1 MASFTRPRP
10 FLAAVAGLIGCVA
23 APFGV
28 CAEGLPRN
36 AEDMISY
43 QPTVHLSGDQIAI
56 LVARWFAQIKPEE
69 VDGSIAAIEFL
80 RAAPDVFSKTA
91 VEKLRHSDL
100 LQKVFEAADS
110 QQKSRLRNSQIVNR
124 FKLRDLLWR
133 DHFEMLQAALAE
145 NTAAATTTVL
155 SLIAG
160 VNFMQELPPPLAEAY
175 VNALLNDGLDD
186 QVRTEIAGLLRD
198 HWSALKAQG
207 DMLKTWLRANVTGS
221 PAVEVRRQVA
231 LSVLARLEV
240 PLSAD
245 EIDAVATQNP
255 ADFLAVVR
263 HEPTIAHAYVQQLF
277 DILGSVNDADVWTS
291 AYTVLQQ
298 ADPDALSAFYAG
310 TTQELA
316 MAWNPSVL
324 DRFIR
329 SATAAQAA
337 LFKTWDASGDNL
349 DCDKLRWRL
358 SLLQRQTTPRNDRFA
373 KAWDLLIKKA
383 DCRDDL
389 SMEVDNALA
398 AIAGPALPDL
408 LLAAVDKDGPGQLK
422 FMPLVLRRAT
432 AALGGTL
439 VARLVARD
447 LPAAARLLDTGIVP
461 PAGQLAQ
468 TNYWKQVFAAQSPDT
483 VDVVD
488 LRALQA
494 VNSPPTEALA
504 TAKGIVL
511 SDQASV
517 SRRTA
522 ALMALGAHA
531 APKDKVETFLPI
543 LRSNTAIALPT
554 IKLLAETYDKV
565 KTNAALSLPDTQ
577 TITDMRT
584 NPDVSKDAV
593 VLAKTLVRFDA
604 TLARDYADALYSQGF
619 ATEPADQCLT
629 LALAPTV
636 DPRLLAPLLAIAAS
650 NNDASERDVVLSCV
664 STLSKPGSATAI
676 LAQGWRDPAVLEPT
690 SGLAALKSLWT
701 DEDFRASM
709 NRELEVKIGQ
719 IASRL
724 LQNAP
729 LSSETMAA
737 LGYWRDEIAAIDP
750 AQAQTVT
757 TELNKRRLY
766 TALIL
771 VPSAA
776 VVHLLMWLMLVT
788 VYPRFPWV
796 QAVVFWN
803 PVIRR
808 LLGLGYIDIVLL
820 HVGYARRKIFSPFK
834 ASLLGDIVSDNPSHL
849 DRISYFPNSLVWH
862 RPAVDSS
869 RNSTD
874 KHDQPILQALARHKG
889 RVLLLG
895 KSGLGKSSFLRFSL
909 AARAKQ
915 GIDVIA
921 YLRADQ
927 CRNGV
932 EAQLQDRLGGLAK
945 GNDLLSAMIYAG
957 RISIYIDGYNEVDLA
972 TQDAITGFLA
982 RYPVANLLVASQIP
996 MRGFTTIETFE
1007 MIPLTGA
1014 AIGDFLL
1021 SREPVLADNAPVR
1034 GALFETVAKSFL
1046 ADVNA
1051 RPRDDVEKKAFD
1063 DILSNPMDLTSV
1075 AILLGDGSTPDLF
1088 SLEAQQLEGIAQKLA
1103 ASGQRFRTEAL
1114 SKALLEQRL
1123 QDQENLQALPFQPEV
1138 AALVRGKLALVRTD
1152 ADDASMVKGQEVR
1165 FRHDR
1170 IRDYFTHFALLA
1182 LPPERQVEFAEDTR
1196 FAGVF
1201 PYLARGLPKS
1211 EAEELRERLVTRAA
1225 DLEDHRVSDSF
1236 VREYS
1241 WRQKISGQDPYW
1253 LPGYDLPEVG
1263 RSDSELA
1270 DLIARRRLIDKEVNA
1285 RHDLITKSRAMT
1297 RVLAATDPNVLRDA
1311 AVAIFVDMGATIEAG
1326 KDSALRA
1333 LLRSPTGETFRVVGL
1348 CQPLAIKSFHVE
1360 VLVARFTDSNVRPLV
1375 MTNAHSLEDPETRGD
1390 DLERRDR
1397 DALEA
1402 FGARVISARELYGI
1416 FARVHGQGAA
1426 EEFWQFVL
1434 PKIRHT
1440 ETSS

>member
-1 MASFTRPRP
+1 M
-10 FLAAVAGLIGCVA
+10 
-23 APFGV
+23 
-28 CAEGLPRN
+28 
-36 AEDMISY
+36 MSY
-43 QPTVHLSGDQIAI
+43 QPTAHLSRDQIDI
-56 LVARWFAQIKPEE
+56 LVSRWFAQIKAED

-80 RAAPDVFSKTA
+80 RAAPDVFSKPA
-91 VEKLRHSDL
+91 VEKLRHSDRL
-100 LQKVFEAADS
+100 EKVFEAADS
-110 QQKSRLRNSQIVNR
+110 QQKSRLRNSQIVNQ

-133 DHFEMLQAALAE
+133 DHLEMLQAALAE
-145 NTAAATTTVL
+145 KTAAATTTVL

-160 VNFMQELPPPLAEAY
+160 INAMQELPPPLAEAY
-175 VNALLNDGLDD
+175 VNALLDDGLDD
-186 QVRTEIAGLLRD
+186 QVRTEIAGLLRG
-198 HWSALKAQG
+198 HWSALKAQSE
-207 DMLKTWLRANVTGS
+207 MFKTWLRANVTGS
-221 PAVEVRRQVA
+221 PAAEVRRQVA
-231 LSVLARLEV
+231 LSVLARLEL

-263 HEPTIAHAYVQQLF
+263 HDPKIAHTHAEQLF
-277 DILGSVNDADVWTS
+277 DILGSVNDAEVWTS

-310 TTQELA
+310 MTQELA
-316 MAWNPSVL
+316 MAWNPGVL

-329 SATAAQAA
+329 SATTAQAA
-337 LFKTWDASGDNL
+337 AFKTWDASGDNL
-349 DCDKLRWRL
+349 DCDGLRWRL
-358 SLLQRQTTPRNDRFA
+358 SLLQRQRTPRNDRFA
-373 KAWDLLIKKA
+373 KAWDLLTKKV

-389 SMEVDNALA
+389 SMEVDDALT

-422 FMPLVLRRAT
+422 FIPVVLRKAS

-439 VARLVARD
+439 AGRLIARD

-461 PAGQLAQ
+461 PAEQLAQ
-468 TNYWKQVFAAQSPDT
+468 SNYWEQVFAAQSADT

-494 VNSPPTEALA
+494 VDSPPTEALV

-543 LRSNTAIALPT
+543 LYGNAAIALPT
-554 IKLLAETYDKV
+554 IKLLAETYDTA

-604 TLARDYADALYSQGF
+604 TLARDYADALDSQGF

-629 LALAPTV
+629 LAQAPTV

-650 NNDASERDVVLSCV
+650 NGNASERDVVLSCV
-664 STLSKPGSATAI
+664 ATLSKPGSATAM
-676 LAQGWRDPAVLEPT
+676 LAQGWRAPALLEPT

-701 DEDFRASM
+701 DEPFHALM
-709 NRELEVKIGQ
+709 NPDLEVKIGQ
-719 IASRL
+719 VAGRL

-729 LSSETMAA
+729 LSTETMAA
-737 LGYWRDEIAAIDP
+737 LDYWRDEIAAIDP
-750 AQAQTVT
+750 AQAQTLS

-766 TALIL
+766 AALIL
-771 VPSAA
+771 VPSAV
-776 VVHLLMWLMLVT
+776 VVHLFLWLLLVT
-788 VYPRFPWV
+788 AYPRFPWV

-834 ASLLGDIVSDNPSHL
+834 ASLLGDIVSDNPSQL

-874 KHDQPILQALARHKG
+874 KRDQPILQALARHKG

-915 GIDVIA
+915 GIDVIV

-957 RISIYIDGYNEVDLA
+957 RIFIYIDGYNEVDLA
-972 TQDAITGFLA
+972 TQDAITGFLS
-982 RYPVANLLVASQIP
+982 RYPVANVLVASQIP
-996 MRGFTTIETFE
+996 LRGFTTIETFE
-1007 MIPLTGA
+1007 MIPLTGE

-1034 GALFETVAKSFL
+1034 GTLFETVARSFL
-1046 ADVNA
+1046 ADVHA
-1051 RPRDDVEKKAFD
+1051 RPRDDVEKKAFE

-1075 AILLGDGSTPDLF
+1075 AILLGDGRTPDLF
-1088 SLEAQQLEGIAQKLA
+1088 ALEAQQLDGIAQKLA
-1103 ASGQRFRTEAL
+1103 ATGQRFRTEAL

-1123 QDQENLQALPFQPEV
+1123 QDQENLQTLPFQPEV
-1138 AALVRGKLALVRTD
+1138 AALVRGKLAIVRTD
-1152 ADDASMVKGQEVR
+1152 ADDASTVKGQEIR

-1182 LPPERQVEFAEDTR
+1182 LPLEKQAEFAEDTR

-1201 PYLARGLPKS
+1201 PYLARALPKND
-1211 EAEELRERLVTRAA
+1211 AEDLRERLVTRAA

-1241 WRQKISGQDPYW
+1241 WRQKISAQDPDW
-1253 LPGYDLPEVG
+1253 LPGYDLPEVR
-1263 RSDSELA
+1263 RSDTELVE
-1270 DLIARRRLIDKEVNA
+1270 LTTRRRTIDEEVNA
-1285 RHDLITKSRAMT
+1285 RRDLITKSRAMT
-1297 RVLAATDPNVLRDA
+1297 RVLAASDPNFLRDA
-1311 AVAIFVDMGATIEAG
+1311 AVAIFVEMGATIEAG
-1326 KDSALRA
+1326 DDGALRA
-1333 LLRSPTGETFRVVGL
+1333 LLRSPADEPFRVVGL
-1348 CQPLAIKSFHVE
+1348 CQPQAIKSFHVE
-1360 VLVARFTDSNVRPLV
+1360 VLVARFTRSNLKPLI
-1375 MTNAHSLEDPETRGD
+1375 MTNSHSLEDPETRGE
-1390 DLERRDR
+1390 DLERRDC
-1397 DALEA
+1397 DSLEA
-1402 FGARVISARELYGI
+1402 LGARVISARELYGV
-1416 FARVHGQGAA
+1416 FARLHGQGSR
-1426 EEFWQFVL
+1426 EEFWQFVF
-1434 PKIRHT
+1434 PTIPQT
-1440 ETSS
+1440 ETRT